1 MSKHGVALSKRRKVS
16 VPNRNVS
23 SKVSKVSSICGYLLA
38 FCCYSIW
45 VSSSFV
51 TADKHT
57 YGSIN
62 ESNGLCVLLSPSF
75 TFTRS
80 VHLFPC
86 ILLFFIDISI
96 PIPFTLTKKKKKHK
110 HISSIHSRSDIE
122 TSNCRTNHTR
132 ANQLHHHL

>member
-1 MSKHGVALSKRRKVS
+1 MSKHGVTLSKRRKVS

-45 VSSSFV
+45 ISSSFV

-62 ESNGLCVLLSPSF
+62 ESNGLCAFFSPF
-75 TFTRS
+75 IHS
-80 VHLFPC
+80 VRFYFLGFCFP
-86 ILLFFIDISI
+86 FDIS
-96 PIPFTLTKKKKKHK
+96 FNTFKEEKKK

-132 ANQLHHHL
+132 VNQLHHHL